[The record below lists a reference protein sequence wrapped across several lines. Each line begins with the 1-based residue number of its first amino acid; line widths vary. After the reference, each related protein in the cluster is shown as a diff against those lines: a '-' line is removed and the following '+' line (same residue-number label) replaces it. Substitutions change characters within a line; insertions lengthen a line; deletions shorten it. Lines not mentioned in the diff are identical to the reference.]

1 MLKYIDLTVK
11 KEQDIEDI
19 ISDVSINIAKNS
31 FINEEEKSKLKKF
44 VNELLFMFISK
55 IKIENKGELGNRK
68 NNNNLLPFINPSAET
83 PKKSSYLSIYNQI
96 FNELRKKYDI
106 FPKKSKLNY
115 VYRLLKFKKEITHN
129 IDLENILI
137 TK

>member
-44 VNELLFMFISK
+44 VNELLFMFI
-55 IKIENKGELGNRK
+55 
-68 NNNNLLPFINPSAET
+68 
-83 PKKSSYLSIYNQI
+83 
-96 FNELRKKYDI
+96 
-106 FPKKSKLNY
+106 
-115 VYRLLKFKKEITHN
+115 
-129 IDLENILI
+129 
-137 TK
+137 